1 MQSVNFRW
9 LILSNFF
16 MFILFNSFRRAFC
29 GGEEMWS
36 QSRYSRREPL
46 NFLYRSR
53 EYLFVRAAE
62 GETSKHV
69 LST

>member
-1 MQSVNFRW
+1 
-9 LILSNFF
+9 